1 MPFPLM
7 QPDSA
12 LIYEPPGGFTAPKGR
27 LKAILEKHSVWRDGA
42 VDPQFEALVK
52 VVLTDS
58 EGDPHRLWPSRHN
71 GLFLAVLPLKPGT
84 WTIHFLENTQ
94 PTDGQS
100 RLSRLTL
107 RELDV
112 VFWVAQGKDNASIG
126 IILNIRPATVRKH
139 MQNILQKLLC
149 ENRTEVATLY
159 NEIFA
164 HH

>member
-1 MPFPLM
+1 M

-12 LIYEPPGGFTAPKGR
+12 LIYEPSGGFTAPQGH
-27 LKAILEKHSVWRDGA
+27 LKALLEKHAVWRDGG

-58 EGDPHRLWPSRHN
+58 EGDPHRLWPSPHN

-84 WTIHFLENTQ
+84 WTIHFMENTQ
-94 PTDGQS
+94 PTEAQS
-100 RLSRLTL
+100 KLSRLTL

-126 IILNIRPATVRKH
+126 GILDIRPATVRKH
-139 MQNILQKLLC
+139 MQNIMQKLEC
-149 ENRTEVATLY
+149 ENRTAVAALY
-159 NEIFA
+159 NQVFS